1 MEKSRDEPLTR
12 RNTTTVFTI
21 PEGGNM
27 YTSTTQEVVLRD
39 NQKKVIADSSWA
51 GKRNALPTWHDE
63 DSDNTMTVI
72 KRQASTEAWQH
83 AEALLPTEAT
93 KASVARLLGAEKSN
107 LFFTA
112 QFSWIMEP
120 KATWTL
126 EDSELDLKAGYSL
139 VGKSR
144 RTFNG
149 EVVTEEIPS
158 VRVVMNRRAKAKRFV
173 LSFGR
178 KSTRRYGAS
187 FNVTRPSDLANYL
200 KK

>member
-1 MEKSRDEPLTR
+1 
-12 RNTTTVFTI
+12 
-21 PEGGNM
+21 M
-27 YTSTTQEVVLRD
+27 YTSTTHEVVLKD
-39 NQKKVIADSSWA
+39 NQKKVISDSNWA

-63 DSDNTMTVI
+63 DTDNTMTVI

-93 KASVARLLGAEKSN
+93 KAAVALLLGAEKSN

-112 QFSWIMEP
+112 EFSWIMEP

-126 EDSELDLKAGYSL
+126 EDSELNLKAGHSL
-139 VGKSR
+139 VVKSR

-149 EVVTEEIPS
+149 VVVTEEIPS
-158 VRVVMNRRAKAKRFV
+158 VRVVMSRSARAKRFI

-178 KSTRRYGAS
+178 KSTRRVGES
-187 FNVTRPSDLANYL
+187 FSVSRPSDLANYL

>member
-1 MEKSRDEPLTR
+1 
-12 RNTTTVFTI
+12 
-21 PEGGNM
+21 M
-27 YTSTTQEVVLRD
+27 YTTNTQEVVLRD
-39 NQKKVIADSSWA
+39 NQKKVISDSSWA

-63 DSDNTMTVI
+63 DPDTTTTVI
-72 KRQASTEAWQH
+72 NRQASTEAWQH

-93 KASVARLLGAEKSN
+93 KASVARLLGAEQGN

-126 EDSELDLKAGYSL
+126 EDAELNLKAGHSL
-139 VGKSR
+139 VVKSR
-144 RTFNG
+144 RTFNSV
-149 EVVTEEIPS
+149 VVTEEIPS
-158 VRVVMNRRAKAKRFV
+158 VRVVMNRHAKAKRFI

-178 KSTRRYGAS
+178 KSTRRNGES
-187 FNVTRPSDLANYL
+187 FNVTRPSDLVNYL